1 MSWRKMFRK
10 CMPVVLAVLL
20 AGCSGSSN
28 TQKETER
35 VETSVRDRQSETA
48 VEAITMETEAPA
60 IETEQH
66 TETVAVET
74 EQHTETVA
82 VETEQH
88 TETVV
93 IETEQQTEAA
103 ASPFT
108 IFLDDEIYT
117 KPSVNPESDDDVRV
131 YITYNGYPLL
141 DLPFGEEHTVLIH
154 QINGSENLVRL
165 TGEAVYM
172 DSANCDGQDCVNMGE
187 VTRENLETRV
197 LGGFIICLPNMIVV
211 EVRSE

>member
-66 TETVAVET
+66 TET
-74 EQHTETVA
+74 
-82 VETEQH
+82 
-88 TETVV
+88 
-93 IETEQQTEAA
+93 A

>member
-1 MSWRKMFRK
+1 M
-10 CMPVVLAVLL
+10 
-20 AGCSGSSN
+20 
-28 TQKETER
+28 
-35 VETSVRDRQSETA
+35 
-48 VEAITMETEAPA
+48 
-60 IETEQH
+60 
-66 TETVAVET
+66 
-74 EQHTETVA
+74 
-82 VETEQH
+82 
-88 TETVV
+88 
-93 IETEQQTEAA
+93 
-103 ASPFT
+103 
-108 IFLDDEIYT
+108 
-117 KPSVNPESDDDVRV
+117 
-131 YITYNGYPLL
+131 

>member
-66 TETVAVET
+66 TETVA
-74 EQHTETVA
+74 
-82 VETEQH
+82 
-88 TETVV
+88 

>member
-20 AGCSGSSN
+20 AGCSGASN

-35 VETSVRDRQSETA
+35 VETSVRDKQSETA
-48 VEAITMETEAPA
+48 VEAVTMETEAPA

-66 TETVAVET
+66 TETVAV
-74 EQHTETVA
+74 
-82 VETEQH
+82 
-88 TETVV
+88 
-93 IETEQQTEAA
+93 ETEQQTEAA

>member
-66 TETVAVET
+66 TETVAV
-74 EQHTETVA
+74 
-82 VETEQH
+82 
-88 TETVV
+88 
-93 IETEQQTEAA
+93 ETEQQTEAA